1 MNPLREISD
10 RQLSDALRRRAVRM
24 SGVKLDAS
32 ARADRLAAM
41 IAASESP
48 EVPHTVSAPPR
59 HLKWRMVIPSAA
71 AAVAVIVGALLFFS
85 GPRSP
90 HAETAAPVVASVGR
104 LDAPHPVEG
113 AEAAVTTSR
122 PEPLRPSVR
131 PRRKITAAPPVSTM
145 PPLSE
150 HDRILAEIIAA
161 ETPET
166 RAPELPVD
174 DPRRRVA
181 AIINSEIAL
190 NAERYTGY
198 PIITLNPPY
207 DHE

>member
-24 SGVKLDAS
+24 LGVKLDAS

-41 IAASESP
+41 VSATTSSGMP
-48 EVPHTVSAPPR
+48 PTVSAPPR
-59 HLKWRMVIPSAA
+59 RLKWRMVIPSAA
-71 AAVAVIVGALLFFS
+71 AAAAAVIVGALLFFS

-104 LDAPHPVEG
+104 LDAPQPVEG

-122 PEPLRPSVR
+122 PEPLRPPVR
-131 PRRKITAAPPVSTM
+131 PRRKITPAPPQ

-198 PIITLNPPY
+198 PIITLTTPY

>member
-24 SGVKLDAS
+24 SGVKLDTS

-41 IAASESP
+41 IAASKSP
-48 EVPHTVSAPPR
+48 EVPRTVSAPPR
-59 HLKWRMVIPSAA
+59 RLKWRMVIPSAA
-71 AAVAVIVGALLFFS
+71 AAAAVIVGALLFFS
-85 GPRSP
+85 GPRS
-90 HAETAAPVVASVGR
+90 TDDDSVAPLIASVGR
-104 LDAPHPVEG
+104 LDAPLPVEG
-113 AEAAVTTSR
+113 AEAAVTAR
-122 PEPLRPSVR
+122 PKPLRPPVQR
-131 PRRKITAAPPVSTM
+131 RRKITPAPPQ

-198 PIITLNPPY
+198 PIITLTTPY

>member
-41 IAASESP
+41 VSATMSSGMP
-48 EVPHTVSAPPR
+48 PTVSAPQR

-71 AAVAVIVGALLFFS
+71 ASAAVIVGALLFFS

-90 HAETAAPVVASVGR
+90 HAETAAPLVASVGR
-104 LDAPHPVEG
+104 LDAPLPVEG
-113 AEAAVTTSR
+113 AEAAVTSR
-122 PEPLRPSVR
+122 PKSLRPPVQR
-131 PRRKITAAPPVSTM
+131 RRKITPEPPQ

-198 PIITLNPPY
+198 PIITLTLPY

>member
-24 SGVKLDAS
+24 SGVKLDTS

-41 IAASESP
+41 IAASKPP
-48 EVPHTVSAPPR
+48 EVPRTVSAPPR
-59 HLKWRMVIPSAA
+59 RLKWRMVIPSAA
-71 AAVAVIVGALLFFS
+71 AVAAVIVGALLFFS

-104 LDAPHPVEG
+104 LDAPLPVEG
-113 AEAAVTTSR
+113 AEAAVTAR
-122 PEPLRPSVR
+122 PKPPLPPVR
-131 PRRKITAAPPVSTM
+131 RRRKITPAPPV

-198 PIITLNPPY
+198 PIITLTTPY

>member
-10 RQLSDALRRRAVRM
+10 RQLSDALRRRAARM

-32 ARADRLAAM
+32 ARADRMAAM
-41 IAASESP
+41 IAASKSP
-48 EVPHTVSAPPR
+48 EAPRTVSAPPR
-59 HLKWRMVIPSAA
+59 RLKWRMVIPSAA
-71 AAVAVIVGALLFFS
+71 AVAAVIVGALLFFS
-85 GPRSP
+85 SP
-90 HAETAAPVVASVGR
+90 HSHHAETAAPIIASVGR
-104 LDAPHPVEG
+104 LDAPLPVEG
-113 AEAAVTTSR
+113 AEAAVTAR
-122 PEPLRPSVR
+122 PKPLRPPVQ
-131 PRRKITAAPPVSTM
+131 RRCKITPAPPV

>member
-1 MNPLREISD
+1 MNPLRKISD
-10 RQLSDALRRRAVRM
+10 RQLSDALCRRAVRM

-41 IAASESP
+41 IAASKSSGMP
-48 EVPHTVSAPPR
+48 PTVSAPPR
-59 HLKWRMVIPSAA
+59 RLKWRMVIPSAVAAA
-71 AAVAVIVGALLFFS
+71 AAVVVGALLFFS
-85 GPRSP
+85 GPRRP

-104 LDAPHPVEG
+104 LDAPLPVEG
-113 AEAAVTTSR
+113 AEAAVTAR
-122 PEPLRPSVR
+122 PKPLRPPVQR
-131 PRRKITAAPPVSTM
+131 RRKITPAPPV

-198 PIITLNPPY
+198 PIITLTSPY

>member
-32 ARADRLAAM
+32 ARAYRLAAM
-41 IAASESP
+41 IAASNSP
-48 EVPHTVSAPPR
+48 EVPRTVSALPR
-59 HLKWRMVIPSAA
+59 RLKWRMVIPSAA
-71 AAVAVIVGALLFFS
+71 AVAAVVVGALLFFS
-85 GPRSP
+85 GPRS
-90 HAETAAPVVASVGR
+90 TDDDSAAPIIASVGL
-104 LDAPHPVEG
+104 LDTPLPVKG
-113 AEAAVTTSR
+113 AEAAVTSR
-122 PEPLRPSVR
+122 PKSLRPPVQR
-131 PRRKITAAPPVSTM
+131 RRKLTAATPVSTLSA
-145 PPLSE
+145 LSE

-198 PIITLNPPY
+198 PIITLTPPY

>member
-41 IAASESP
+41 IAASKSP
-48 EVPHTVSAPPR
+48 EVPHTVSTPPR
-59 HLKWRMVIPSAA
+59 RLKWRMVIPSAA
-71 AAVAVIVGALLFFS
+71 AVAAVIVGALLFFS
-85 GPRSP
+85 GQRSP

-104 LDAPHPVEG
+104 LDAPLPVEG
-113 AEAAVTTSR
+113 AEAAVTSR
-122 PEPLRPSVR
+122 PKPPLPPVR
-131 PRRKITAAPPVSTM
+131 RRRKITPAPPQ

-198 PIITLNPPY
+198 PIITLTPPY

>member
-1 MNPLREISD
+1 MNPLRKISD

-41 IAASESP
+41 VSVTMSSGMP
-48 EVPHTVSAPPR
+48 PTVSASPR
-59 HLKWRMVIPSAA
+59 RLKWRMVIPSAA
-71 AAVAVIVGALLFFS
+71 AVAAVIVGALLFFS
-85 GPRSP
+85 GPRS
-90 HAETAAPVVASVGR
+90 TDDDSVAPLIASVGR
-104 LDAPHPVEG
+104 LDAPLPVEG
-113 AEAAVTTSR
+113 AEAAVTAR
-122 PEPLRPSVR
+122 PKSLRPPVQR
-131 PRRKITAAPPVSTM
+131 RRKITPAPPQ

-198 PIITLNPPY
+198 PIITLTTPY

>member
-32 ARADRLAAM
+32 TRADRLAAM
-41 IAASESP
+41 FSATMSSGMP
-48 EVPHTVSAPPR
+48 PTVSAPQR

-71 AAVAVIVGALLFFS
+71 ASAAVIVGALLFFS
-85 GPRSP
+85 GPRSTD
-90 HAETAAPVVASVGR
+90 AETAAPVVASVGR
-104 LDAPHPVEG
+104 LDVPLPVEG
-113 AEAAVTTSR
+113 AEAVTAR
-122 PEPLRPSVR
+122 PKLLRPPVQR
-131 PRRKITAAPPVSTM
+131 RRKITPAPPVPTL

-198 PIITLNPPY
+198 PIITLTPPY

>member
-41 IAASESP
+41 IAASKSP
-48 EVPHTVSAPPR
+48 EVPRTVSAPPR
-59 HLKWRMVIPSAA
+59 RLKWRMVIPSAA
-71 AAVAVIVGALLFFS
+71 AVAAVIVGALLFFS

-90 HAETAAPVVASVGR
+90 HAETAAPVIASVGR
-104 LDAPHPVEG
+104 LDAPLPVEG
-113 AEAAVTTSR
+113 AEAAVTAR
-122 PEPLRPSVR
+122 PKPLRPPVQR
-131 PRRKITAAPPVSTM
+131 RRKITPAPPV

-166 RAPELPVD
+166 RAPELLVD

-198 PIITLNPPY
+198 PIITLTPPY

>member
-1 MNPLREISD
+1 MNPLRKISD

-41 IAASESP
+41 VSVTMSSGMP
-48 EVPHTVSAPPR
+48 PTVSASPR
-59 HLKWRMVIPSAA
+59 RLKWRMVIPSAA
-71 AAVAVIVGALLFFS
+71 AVAAVIVGALLFFS

-90 HAETAAPVVASVGR
+90 DDDSVAPLIASVGR
-104 LDAPHPVEG
+104 LDAPLPVEG
-113 AEAAVTTSR
+113 AEAAVTAR
-122 PEPLRPSVR
+122 PKSLRPPVQR
-131 PRRKITAAPPVSTM
+131 RRKITPAPPQ

>member
-1 MNPLREISD
+1 MNPLRKISD

-59 HLKWRMVIPSAA
+59 RLKWRMVIPSAA
-71 AAVAVIVGALLFFS
+71 AAAAVIVGALLFFS
-85 GPRSP
+85 GPRS
-90 HAETAAPVVASVGR
+90 TDDDSVAPLIASVGR
-104 LDAPHPVEG
+104 LDAPLPVEG
-113 AEAAVTTSR
+113 AEAAVTAR
-122 PEPLRPSVR
+122 PKPLRPPVQR
-131 PRRKITAAPPVSTM
+131 RRKITPAPPV

-198 PIITLNPPY
+198 PIITLTTPY

>member
-24 SGVKLDAS
+24 SGVKLDTS

-41 IAASESP
+41 IAASKSP
-48 EVPHTVSAPPR
+48 EVPRTVSAPPR
-59 HLKWRMVIPSAA
+59 RLKWRMVIPSAA
-71 AAVAVIVGALLFFS
+71 AAAAVIVGALLFFS
-85 GPRSP
+85 GPRS
-90 HAETAAPVVASVGR
+90 TDDDSVAPLIASVGR
-104 LDAPHPVEG
+104 LDVPLPVEG
-113 AEAAVTTSR
+113 AEAAVTAR
-122 PEPLRPSVR
+122 PKPLRPPVQR
-131 PRRKITAAPPVSTM
+131 RRKITPAPPV

-198 PIITLNPPY
+198 PIITLTTPY

>member
-41 IAASESP
+41 IAASKSP
-48 EVPHTVSAPPR
+48 EVPRTVSAPPR
-59 HLKWRMVIPSAA
+59 RLKWRMVIPSAA
-71 AAVAVIVGALLFFS
+71 AVAAVIVGALLFFS

-90 HAETAAPVVASVGR
+90 HAETAAHVVASVGR
-104 LDAPHPVEG
+104 LDAPLPVEG
-113 AEAAVTTSR
+113 AEAAVTSR
-122 PEPLRPSVR
+122 PKPPLPPVR
-131 PRRKITAAPPVSTM
+131 RRRKITAAPPVSTM

-161 ETPET
+161 ETSET

-181 AIINSEIAL
+181 AIINSEIAM